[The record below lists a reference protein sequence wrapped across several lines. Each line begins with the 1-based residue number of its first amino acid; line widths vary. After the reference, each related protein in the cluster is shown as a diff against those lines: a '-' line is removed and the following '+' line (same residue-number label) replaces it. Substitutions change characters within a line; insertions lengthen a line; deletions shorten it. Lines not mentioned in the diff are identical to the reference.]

1 MFSSFRTR
9 CDPMMNSSP
18 IRANGTKMHV
28 LITSSS
34 SEFLNADRVDIL
46 IRGIWE
52 GSTNT
57 IIDIRVTNLDTKSYK
72 ILSHMNDKR
81 KRWK

>member
-1 MFSSFRTR
+1 MI
-9 CDPMMNSSP
+9 NSSP